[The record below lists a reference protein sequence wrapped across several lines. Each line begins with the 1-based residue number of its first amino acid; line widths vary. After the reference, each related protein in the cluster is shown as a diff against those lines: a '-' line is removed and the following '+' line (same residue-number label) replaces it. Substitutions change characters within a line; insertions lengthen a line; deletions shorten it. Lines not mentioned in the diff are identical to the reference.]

1 MDQTTGP
8 YTHSPESESSKE
20 RGRSAM
26 RKPRYSE
33 TEIIQ
38 ILDRS
43 KSWSVEET
51 TAKFGISRATL
62 YRWRARYQSRAL
74 TREVWSSD
82 IHARLARLEEQTGKL
97 RALCNT
103 LLNRNS
109 VKML

>member
-1 MDQTTGP
+1 MEQTTNLS
-8 YTHSPESESSKE
+8 THTHESDARKE
-20 RGRSAM
+20 GARRAM

-62 YRWRARYQSRAL
+62 YRWRARYQSRSIS
-74 TREVWSSD
+74 REVWSSD

-103 LLNRNS
+103 LLHRNS

>member
-1 MDQTTGP
+1 MDQLSTATLA
-8 YTHSPESESSKE
+8 SEAGNL
-20 RGRSAM
+20 RGDKSRRAM

-33 TEIIQ
+33 SEIIQ

-62 YRWRARYQSRAL
+62 YRWRARFQSRAL
-74 TREVWSSD
+74 APTVLEGD
-82 IHARLARLEEQTGKL
+82 LHARLARLEEQTGKL
-97 RALCNT
+97 RALCNS

-109 VKML
+109 VKLL